1 MGKMTHSMGRLTHTM
16 AEIDLYYTNVAHS
29 IGQILAIVWV
39 NFTHT
44 MGGDHFASP
53 ILWVDGNPFD
63 P

>member
-44 MGGDHFASP
+44 MPVGGGHFASP
-53 ILWVDGNPFD
+53 IL
-63 P
+63 